1 MIVSAPKLASAAPA
15 TPDLKPDPKL
25 GDAAQRFEAV
35 FVREM
40 LASMRKAKLADDVFG
55 SGATDNF
62 REMADA
68 HTADAIA
75 RHRAFGIADL
85 VERQLSTPK

>member
-1 MIVSAPKLASAAPA
+1 MIIAARTAAPA
-15 TPDLKPDPKL
+15 PVSVDPKL
-25 GDAAQRFEAV
+25 KSAAERFEAV

-40 LASMRKAKLADDVFG
+40 LATMRKAKLADDIFG
-55 SGATDNF
+55 SGATDSF

-75 RHRAFGIADL
+75 RQGAFGIGDL
-85 VERQLSTPK
+85 VRTHLGTPK